1 MTAVI
6 YTLRLAGGNYYVGR
20 TEDIARR
27 YQEHLDGTGSAWTRL
42 HAPVSLERT
51 VPVTSPLDED
61 RITKELML
69 RHGIDRVRGGAY
81 SQIHLDPIQQE
92 ALRREFRGS
101 ADTCLRCGAAGHFIV
116 DCPAAATATKKPG
129 VACYRC
135 GGPHYATACGS
146 ESDSED
152 ESDSDDDTCFRCGR
166 VGHWSSDCYARTD
179 INGERI

>member
-1 MTAVI
+1 MTSVVYI
-6 YTLRLAGGNYYVGR
+6 LRLTGGNYYVGR

-27 YQEHLDGTGSAWTRL
+27 YQEHLDGVGSAWTRL
-42 HAPVSLERT
+42 HTPISLERT

-69 RHGIDRVRGGAY
+69 RHGIDKVRGGAY
-81 SQIHLDPIQQE
+81 SQIHLDPIQLE
-92 ALRREFRGS
+92 TLRRE
-101 ADTCLRCGAAGHFIV
+101 CCGAAGYFIV
-116 DCPAAATATKKPG
+116 DCPAAATKKPA

>member
-1 MTAVI
+1 MTSVLYI
-6 YTLRLAGGNYYVGR
+6 LRLAGGNYYVGR

-42 HAPVSLERT
+42 HRPVSLERT
-51 VPVTSPLDED
+51 VPLTSPLDED
-61 RITKELML
+61 RLTKELML
-69 RHGIDRVRGGAY
+69 RHGIDKVRGGTYA
-81 SQIHLDPIQQE
+81 QIHLDPVQLE

-101 ADTCLRCGAAGHFIV
+101 ADACLRCGAKGHFAA
-116 DCPAAATATKKPG
+116 DCRVAATKWPAA

-152 ESDSDDDTCFRCGR
+152 ESDSDDDTCYRCGR
-166 VGHWSSDCYARTD
+166 SGHWSSDCFARTD
-179 INGERI
+179 VNGDRL